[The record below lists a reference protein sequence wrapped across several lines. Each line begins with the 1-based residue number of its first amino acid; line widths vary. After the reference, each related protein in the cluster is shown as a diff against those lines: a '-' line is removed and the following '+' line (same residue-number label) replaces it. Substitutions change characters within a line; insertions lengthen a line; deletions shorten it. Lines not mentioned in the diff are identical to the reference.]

1 MINRLKQIEG
11 SIKESVSIKAK
22 EEIEKILEDH
32 GAKTDIDAIA
42 LTSKDGVP
50 VASYVE
56 KEKEHESFSTLS
68 ATILGAG
75 EVIFS
80 GFEKKK
86 PDLFIGES
94 KESVLLIK
102 SIDTDMALSL
112 LADSDKEEEMK
123 RDMDEIASK
132 IREISETFEIGG
144 I

>member
-1 MINRLKQIEG
+1 MISSLTHIEG

-22 EEIEKILEDH
+22 EEIEKILEDY
-32 GAKTDIDAIA
+32 GSKTDIDAIA

-50 VASYVE
+50 VASYLE
-56 KEKEHESFSTLS
+56 KEKEQESFSTLS

-86 PDLFIGES
+86 PDLFVGHSED
-94 KESVLLIK
+94 SVLLIK
-102 SIDTDMALSL
+102 GIDTDMALSL
-112 LADSDKEEEMK
+112 LADSDKEKELK
-123 RDMDEIASK
+123 RDIEEIASK
-132 IREISETFEIGG
+132 IGELSDTFEIGG